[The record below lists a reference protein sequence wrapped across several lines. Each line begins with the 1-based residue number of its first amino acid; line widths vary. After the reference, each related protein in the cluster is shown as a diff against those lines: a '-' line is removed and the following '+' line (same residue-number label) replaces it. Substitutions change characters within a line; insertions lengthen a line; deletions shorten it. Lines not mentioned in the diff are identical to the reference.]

1 MLGLVYQIHCLIY
14 YCNVTIALYA
24 LYVRHCFKIRIQA
37 LKIQIQALKIRIQA
51 LKVRIQAFKIR
62 IQAFKI
68 RIQAFKI
75 RIQAFK
81 IRIQASNCAR
91 KYFVR
96 RYNFAHRLYINSLA
110 FDAKIKLIKSSLQ
123 PDPCVRI
130 FAREIFVQAYK
141 GLID

>member
-1 MLGLVYQIHCLIY
+1 MFENTNSSFENTNSSFQNTNSSFQNTNLSFQ
-14 YCNVTIALYA
+14 NTN
-24 LYVRHCFKIRIQA
+24 
-37 LKIQIQALKIRIQA
+37 
-51 LKVRIQAFKIR
+51 
-62 IQAFKI
+62 
-68 RIQAFKI
+68 
-75 RIQAFK
+75 
-81 IRIQASNCAR
+81 SNCAR

-96 RYNFAHRLYINSLA
+96 RYNFTHRLYINS